1 MQLKHSV
8 LTLAMVATLATTACT
23 SPTQSPTSNVG
34 PRTQNG
40 AVIGAIAGGL
50 LGATRK
56 GDGKLGKAAVGAVIG
71 GIVGGAI
78 GQQLDK
84 QAGDLRQSID
94 NDQVKIVNTGNELIV
109 TLPQDILFATDSADV
124 GYALQSDLRAV
135 AQNLRDY
142 PNSVIEVVGHTD
154 NVGDADY
161 NQSLSRRRAA
171 SVASVLISNG
181 VPTSRVVTI
190 GYGEDRP
197 VASNLNASG
206 RQQNRRV
213 EIIIRPIRN

>member
-8 LTLAMVATLATTACT
+8 LTLAMVATLTTTACT

-40 AVIGAIAGGL
+40 AAIGAIAGGL

>member
-8 LTLAMVATLATTACT
+8 LTLAMVATLTTTACT
-23 SPTQSPTSNVG
+23 SPTQSPTGNVG

-40 AVIGAIAGGL
+40 AAIGAIAGGL

>member
-1 MQLKHSV
+1 M
-8 LTLAMVATLATTACT
+8 TATACT
-23 SPTQSPTSNVG
+23 APMQSPTSNVG
-34 PRTQNG
+34 PRTQSGAAMG
-40 AVIGAIAGGL
+40 AVAGGL

-94 NDQVKIVNTGNELIV
+94 NDRVQIVNTGNELIV
-109 TLPQDILFATDSADV
+109 TLPQDILFATDSSQV
-124 GYALQSDLRAV
+124 GPALQSDLRAV
-135 AQNLRDY
+135 AQNLRAY
-142 PNSVIEVVGHTD
+142 PNSVVEVVGHTD
-154 NVGDADY
+154 NVGNADY
-161 NQSLSRRRAA
+161 NLALSKRRAA
-171 SVASVLISNG
+171 SVASVLLSNG
-181 VPTSRVVTI
+181 VPSSRVVTI

-197 VASNLNASG
+197 VASNLNEYG

>member
-8 LTLAMVATLATTACT
+8 LTLAVVAALATTACT

-34 PRTQNG
+34 PRTQSG
-40 AVIGAIAGGL
+40 AAMGAIAGGL

-84 QAGDLRQSID
+84 QAGDLRQSIN
-94 NDQVKIVNTGNELIV
+94 NDRVSIVNTGNELIV
-109 TLPQDILFATDSADV
+109 TLPQDILFATDSAQV
-124 GYALQSDLRAV
+124 GPVLQDDLRAV
-135 AQNLRDY
+135 AQNLRQY

-161 NQSLSRRRAA
+161 NLALSRRRAA
-171 SVASVLISNG
+171 SVASVLLRNG

-197 VASNLNASG
+197 VSSNLNASG

>member
-1 MQLKHSV
+1 MKLKRSV
-8 LTLAMVATLATTACT
+8 LTLGVVAALATTACT

-40 AVIGAIAGGL
+40 AAIGAIAGGL
-50 LGATRK
+50 FGATRK
-56 GDGKLGKAAVGAVIG
+56 GDGKLGKAAVGAVVG
-71 GIVGGAI
+71 GIIGGAI

-84 QAGDLRQSID
+84 QAGDLRQSIG
-94 NDQVKIVNTGNELIV
+94 NDQVGIVNTGNELIV

-124 GYALQSDLRAV
+124 GPALQSDLRAV
-135 AQNLRDY
+135 ANNLRQY
-142 PNSVIEVVGHTD
+142 PNSVIEVTGHTD

-161 NQSLSRRRAA
+161 NLSLSRRRAA
-171 SVASVLISNG
+171 SVASVLFGYG
-181 VPTSRVVTI
+181 VQPSRVVTI

-197 VASNLNASG
+197 IASNLNAAG

-213 EIIIRPIRN
+213 EIIIRPTQS

>member
-8 LTLAMVATLATTACT
+8 LTLGVVAALATTACT
-23 SPTQSPTSNVG
+23 SPMQSPTANMG

-40 AVIGAIAGGL
+40 AAIGALAGGL

-71 GIVGGAI
+71 GVIGGAI
-78 GQQLDK
+78 GNQLDK
-84 QAGDLRQSID
+84 QAGDLRQAIS
-94 NDQVKIVNTGNELIV
+94 NDRVGIVNTGSELIV
-109 TLPQDILFATDSADV
+109 TMPQDILFATGSAQI
-124 GYALQSDLRAV
+124 GPALRGDLA
-135 AQNLRDY
+135 ALSNNLLQY
-142 PNSVIEVVGHTD
+142 PNTVVEVVGHTD
-154 NVGDADY
+154 NVGNADY
-161 NQSLSRRRAA
+161 NLGLSRRRAA
-171 SVASVLISNG
+171 SVASVLFDNG
-181 VPTSRVVTI
+181 VPTQRVVTL

-197 VASNLNASG
+197 VASNLDAAG

>member
-1 MQLKHSV
+1 MQLKHTV
-8 LTLAMVATLATTACT
+8 LSFAVIGVLATTACT

-40 AVIGAIAGGL
+40 AAIGAIAGGL

-71 GIVGGAI
+71 GVIGGAI

-84 QAGDLRQSID
+84 QAGDLRQSIN
-94 NDQVKIVNTGNELIV
+94 NDRIKIVNTGSELIV
-109 TLPQDILFATDSADV
+109 TMPQDILFATDSAQV
-124 GYALQSDLRAV
+124 SYALQSDLRAV
-135 AQNLRDY
+135 ADNLRQY

-154 NVGDADY
+154 NVGNAEY
-161 NQSLSRRRAA
+161 NLSLSKRRAA

-181 VPTSRVVTI
+181 VPSSRVVTI

-197 VASNLNASG
+197 VASNLDAYG

>member
-1 MQLKHSV
+1 MQLKHTV
-8 LTLAMVATLATTACT
+8 LSFAVIGALATSACT

-40 AVIGAIAGGL
+40 AAIGAIAGGL

-71 GIVGGAI
+71 GVIGGAI

-84 QAGDLRQSID
+84 QAGDLRQSIN
-94 NDQVKIVNTGNELIV
+94 NDRIKIVNTGSELIV
-109 TLPQDILFATDSADV
+109 TMPQDILFATDSAQV
-124 GYALQSDLRAV
+124 SYALQSDLRAV
-135 AQNLRDY
+135 ADNLRQY

-154 NVGDADY
+154 NVGNAEY
-161 NQSLSRRRAA
+161 NLSLSKRRAA

-181 VPTSRVVTI
+181 VPSSRVVTI

-197 VASNLNASG
+197 VASNLDAYG

>member
-1 MQLKHSV
+1 MHLKHSV
-8 LTLAMVATLATTACT
+8 LTLGVVAALATTACT
-23 SPTQSPTSNVG
+23 TPMQSPTSNMG

-40 AVIGAIAGGL
+40 AAIGAIAGGL

-71 GIVGGAI
+71 GVVGGMI

-84 QAGDLRQSID
+84 QAGDLRQAIG
-94 NDQVKIVNTGNELIV
+94 NDQVSIVNTGNELIV
-109 TLPQDILFATDSADV
+109 TMPQDILFATDSAQV
-124 GYALQSDLRAV
+124 GSALQGDLA
-135 AQNLRDY
+135 ALANNLLQY
-142 PNSVIEVVGHTD
+142 PDSVVEVVGHTD

-161 NQSLSRRRAA
+161 NLSLSRRRAA
-171 SVASVLISNG
+171 AVASVLVSNR
-181 VPTSRVVTI
+181 VPSSRVVTI

-197 VASNLNASG
+197 IASNLDAAG
-206 RQQNRRV
+206 RMQNRRV

>member
-1 MQLKHSV
+1 MQTKRSILM
-8 LTLAMVATLATTACT
+8 LAVAGTMAVSACT
-23 SPTQSPTSNVG
+23 SPTQSPTSNMG

-40 AVIGAIAGGL
+40 AAIGAIAGGL

-71 GIVGGAI
+71 GVVGGAI

-94 NDQVKIVNTGNELIV
+94 NDQVKIVNTGSELIV
-109 TLPQDILFATDSADV
+109 TLPQDILFATDSAEL

-135 AQNLRDY
+135 AQNLREY

-154 NVGDADY
+154 NVGNADY
-161 NQSLSRRRAA
+161 NLSLSRRRAA
-171 SVASVLISNG
+171 SVASMLMSNG
-181 VPTSRVVTI
+181 VPSSRVVTI

-197 VASNLNASG
+197 VASNLDAYG

>member
-1 MQLKHSV
+1 MHVKRSI
-8 LTLAMVATLATTACT
+8 LTLAIVGALATTACT
-23 SPTQSPTSNVG
+23 SPTQSPTSNLG

-40 AVIGAIAGGL
+40 AAIGAIAGGL

-124 GYALQSDLRAV
+124 SYALQSDLRAV
-135 AQNLRDY
+135 ADNLRQY

-154 NVGDADY
+154 NVGHADY
-161 NQSLSRRRAA
+161 NMSLSRRRAA
-171 SVASVLISNG
+171 SVAAVLTSNG

-197 VASNLNASG
+197 VASNLDAYG